1 MLTFLGIL
9 ISASCAYASLR
20 RLWLAAD
27 ATALD
32 SGELASALRATS
44 ERRAAW
50 PMIRR
55 EIEREPGA
63 DWESELIEAIAAPAV
78 ARTALVNEQLAE
90 LDYRAQ
96 RWGRVPRVCASIS
109 STSGFLLAS
118 LAMRAGL
125 ASEDMDISAA
135 VLAAI
140 NVVTIG
146 LAGTAFCVAAH
157 VRARAMTRA
166 RLAATDALVDRLET
180 LASEGDGTAAPGL
193 PSAG

>member
-1 MLTFLGIL
+1 
-9 ISASCAYASLR
+9 
-20 RLWLAAD
+20 
-27 ATALD
+27 
-32 SGELASALRATS
+32 
-44 ERRAAW
+44 
-50 PMIRR
+50 
-55 EIEREPGA
+55 
-63 DWESELIEAIAAPAV
+63 
-78 ARTALVNEQLAE
+78 VNEQLAE

-125 ASEDMDISAA
+125 ASEDMDINAA

-180 LASEGDGTAAPGL
+180 LASEGDGTAAPRL